1 MRRLASCLILLIAPA
16 LAAAGHAQCGRN
28 IRVGPLDLATVT
40 LLELSQALEQR
51 LVSSEQLVKAYLRR
65 IARCDGD
72 TRAILSLNPQ
82 ALTDARRLDAERRK
96 AGVRG
101 PLHGVPIVIKDNI
114 DVAGLVTSAGSLA
127 LERNLRERDAPL
139 VQQLRAAG
147 AIVIAKTN
155 LSEWANFRSRQSSS
169 GWSAVGGLTR
179 NARDPLRSACG
190 SSSGSAVAVAAHF
203 APGAVGTETN
213 GSIVCPASV
222 NGIVGLKPTVGRI
235 SREGIVPI
243 SHSQDTAGPMTSTV
257 ADAALLLQVLADPS
271 HPLSNYRAVLD
282 GATLQGKRLGVARF
296 IKGFSPGTEQS
307 FNAALDVFRAQG
319 AILVEIES
327 FDFGDLRELQLPILL
342 TEFKAGLNAYL
353 AATPPA
359 VRVRTLADLIAF
371 NRAEPRELEWFGQDL
386 FEQSQATPGLQDEAY
401 LQALRKA
408 RLQGGG
414 GLERLMRENDVLA
427 LLAPTTGPAW
437 SIDLING
444 DRSVGSASLLPAI
457 SGQPHLTMPMRPVA
471 GMPVGLS
478 IFGPAW
484 SEELL
489 LSVGHAFERAQAHS
503 R

>member
-1 MRRLASCLILLIAPA
+1 
-16 LAAAGHAQCGRN
+16 
-28 IRVGPLDLATVT
+28 
-40 LLELSQALEQR
+40 
-51 LVSSEQLVKAYLRR
+51 
-65 IARCDGD
+65 
-72 TRAILSLNPQ
+72 
-82 ALTDARRLDAERRK
+82 
-96 AGVRG
+96 
-101 PLHGVPIVIKDNI
+101 
-114 DVAGLVTSAGSLA
+114 
-127 LERNLRERDAPL
+127 
-139 VQQLRAAG
+139 
-147 AIVIAKTN
+147 
-155 LSEWANFRSRQSSS
+155 
-169 GWSAVGGLTR
+169 
-179 NARDPLRSACG
+179 
-190 SSSGSAVAVAAHF
+190 
-203 APGAVGTETN
+203 
-213 GSIVCPASV
+213 V

-257 ADAALLLQVLADPS
+257 ADAAVLLQVLADPS

-386 FEQSQATPGLQDEAY
+386 FEQSQAMPGLQDEAY

-489 LSVGHAFERAQAHS
+489 LSVGHAFERAQAPLTMMRGIKDDS
-503 R
+503 DTPAME